1 MDATTSAQP
10 ADHIDYRALASFRF
24 ELRKFLAFRDDA
36 AARAGLTPQHHQA
49 LLAIKGFESDGALSV
64 GELAGYLLLRHHTVV
79 ELADRLATLG
89 LVTRSPDPGDGRRV
103 LLRLTT
109 EGEHRLRGLSAIHAK
124 EIGAIGKKLG
134 DLVKSLRRTGERGK
148 G

>member
-1 MDATTSAQP
+1 MQRP
-10 ADHIDYRALASFRF
+10 ERA
-24 ELRKFLAFRDDA
+24 
-36 AARAGLTPQHHQA
+36 LTPQHHQA
-49 LLAIKGFESDGALSV
+49 LLAIKGFGSDGALSV

-109 EGEHRLRGLSAIHAK
+109 EGEHRLRELSSIHAK
-124 EIGAIGKKLG
+124 ELSAIGKKLG
-134 DLVKSLRRTGERGK
+134 ELVKSLRRAGEMGK